1 MGTTQH
7 VSINNA
13 AASTDYFQAE
23 QKTTTKITLSSMFPW
38 GKEGDLCNMSLLI
51 VTIKHNRFPKGS
63 QSLCN

>member
-13 AASTDYFQAE
+13 AASTDYFQDE
-23 QKTTTKITLSSMFPW
+23 QKTTTKRTLSAMSLW
-38 GKEGDLCNMSLLI
+38 GKEGDLFNMSLLI
-51 VTIKHNRFPKGS
+51 ATIKHNRFPKGS